1 MLRKYLIW
9 QLNLITPG
17 NLSGFV
23 AADVE
28 ELAEGSG
35 RKQEHGL
42 ETGQL
47 CDEIRAVG
55 RSVGRG
61 LF

>member
-9 QLNLITPG
+9 QLNLITPAS
-17 NLSGFV
+17 LSGF

-28 ELAEGSG
+28 KLADGSG
-35 RKQEHGL
+35 RKEQGL

-47 CDEIRAVG
+47 LRDEIRAVTPPSAAG
-55 RSVGRG
+55 A
-61 LF
+61 

>member
-17 NLSGFV
+17 NLSGF

-28 ELAEGSG
+28 ELADGSG
-35 RKQEHGL
+35 RKEQGL

-47 CDEIRAVG
+47 WDEIRAVG
-55 RSVGRG
+55 V
-61 LF
+61 